1 MIKHRVNAIVYFYLI
16 YVGSFRCR
24 VWWWIWLVQVECPV
38 RIQRIND
45 HSLLEK
51 LKSMKTCKF
60 HWFPFK
66 DKWINKVLNVSM
78 SGTPKAESFPFRKKN
93 KATITSI
100 IYCMALERY
109 LICIYLNFLFCNLEI
124 LVVYINNTSWGS
136 QKNEVS

>member
-1 MIKHRVNAIVYFYLI
+1 
-16 YVGSFRCR
+16 
-24 VWWWIWLVQVECPV
+24 
-38 RIQRIND
+38 
-45 HSLLEK
+45 
-51 LKSMKTCKF
+51 
-60 HWFPFK
+60 
-66 DKWINKVLNVSM
+66 M